1 MRVVVTGAD
10 GFIAKN
16 LIIWLG
22 EVEGVEVLPIK
33 RSTSD
38 DDFVEMLSRADFV
51 FHLAGANRP
60 KVKADFMRV
69 NRDITERLV
78 KSLEQ
83 TSNLVPILF
92 SSSIQA
98 EKNNDYGAS
107 KLAGER
113 VLEAYSQRTGSP
125 TYIYRL
131 PNVFGK
137 WSRPHLRR
145 SYSCSTAVAVSKYTS
160 RPSGESYFTSMICVV
175 SG

>member
-60 KVKADFMRV
+60 KVKADFMRSQQGH
-69 NRDITERLV
+69 N
-78 KSLEQ
+78 
-83 TSNLVPILF
+83 
-92 SSSIQA
+92 
-98 EKNNDYGAS
+98 GA
-107 KLAGER
+107 LG
-113 VLEAYSQRTGSP
+113 
-125 TYIYRL
+125 
-131 PNVFGK
+131 
-137 WSRPHLRR
+137 
-145 SYSCSTAVAVSKYTS
+145 
-160 RPSGESYFTSMICVV
+160 
-175 SG
+175 

>member
-1 MRVVVTGAD
+1 
-10 GFIAKN
+10 
-16 LIIWLG
+16 
-22 EVEGVEVLPIK
+22 
-33 RSTSD
+33 
-38 DDFVEMLSRADFV
+38 
-51 FHLAGANRP
+51 
-60 KVKADFMRV
+60 MRV

-137 WSRPHLRR
+137 WSRPHYN
-145 SYSCSTAVAVSKYTS
+145 SAVATFAVTPQLVSKYTS
-160 RPSGESYFTSMICVV
+160 RPSGESYFMLHR
-175 SG
+175 